1 MPVTR
6 SLFPFFYRMQWQTF
20 KTIWKSLKT
29 SEVILFLFRFF
40 WERFRLQRSTFWKE
54 WNQKPSNQYQ
64 LQYPLEL
71 IAFYIAYKEV
81 TNNERALFLLLK
93 ILKHQS
99 AGVFLEMVDI
109 FRKHGI
115 KITKA

>member
-1 MPVTR
+1 MPVSR
-6 SLFPFFYRMQWQTF
+6 NLFPFFYRMQWQTF
-20 KTIWKSLKT
+20 KTIWKSLKA
-29 SEVILFLFRFF
+29 SEVIPFLFRFF
-40 WERFRLQRSTFWKE
+40 RERFRLQRSTFWKE
-54 WNQKPSNQYQ
+54 CKQKPSNHYH

-71 IAFYIAYKEV
+71 IAFYLAYKEV

-99 AGVFLEMVDI
+99 AGVFLEMVEI